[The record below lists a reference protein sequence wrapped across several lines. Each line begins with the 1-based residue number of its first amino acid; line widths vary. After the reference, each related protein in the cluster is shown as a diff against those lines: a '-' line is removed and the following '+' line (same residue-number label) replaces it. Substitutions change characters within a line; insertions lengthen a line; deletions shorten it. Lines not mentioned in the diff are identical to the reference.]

1 MLPLLSDVFRVRHGS
16 RAEAWLPERGMAGD
30 ETRCEMSS
38 LAQGWRGQRSVVLFL
53 YLLRN
58 FKLFA
63 EAEFFRFE
71 VIHAHDFFDADF
83 VFAGD
88 FPKAVARLHGVELFL
103 GLRGDWFGW
112 GHRERGLGNGWLG
125 GFGSDEVREEAAEGG
140 VVLVGLGEGLCGEGV
155 EEGGG
160 AFADGV
166 GTGGGEELFGEVF
179 EGFIGVEI
187 EEGEDLGVVE
197 ALGDEVEIGLEEDF
211 GGDFGMMRE
220 GVEEE
225 EASAV
230 GSEIEGKALLL
241 GEGREGF
248 PLPFADELD
257 DLFAGNRDVCL
268 GQEGGDGVVF
278 GREIESIEE

>member
-1 MLPLLSDVFRVRHGS
+1 M
-16 RAEAWLPERGMAGD
+16 
-30 ETRCEMSS
+30 
-38 LAQGWRGQRSVVLFL
+38 
-53 YLLRN
+53 
-58 FKLFA
+58 
-63 EAEFFRFE
+63 
-71 VIHAHDFFDADF
+71 IHAHDFFDADF

-103 GLRGDWFGW
+103 GLGCDWLGW
-112 GHRERGLGNGWLG
+112 GLDLGNGWLG
-125 GFGSDEVREEAAEGG
+125 RFGGDELWQETAEGG
-140 VVLVGLGEGLCGEGV
+140 VVLVGLGEGLGGEGI

-160 AFADGV
+160 ALADGV
-166 GTGGGEELFGEVF
+166 GAGGGEELFGEVF
-179 EGFIGVEI
+179 EGFIGVEV

-197 ALGDEVEIGLEEDF
+197 AFGDEIEIGLEEDF
-211 GGDFGMMRE
+211 GGDFGVMGE

-230 GSEIEGKALLL
+230 GGEVEGESLLL